1 MAEQE
6 LYRREGLGW
15 HGLDLPDSTP
25 APWCSGR
32 REGVL
37 KNERS
42 NGRMQD
48 LAISTSSGSSYHRV
62 F

>member
-6 LYRREGLGW
+6 LYRREGLAW
-15 HGLDLPDSTP
+15 HGLELPDSTP
-25 APWCSGR
+25 VPWCSGR

-42 NGRMQD
+42 DGRMQD
-48 LAISTSSGSSYHRV
+48 LAISISSFASS
-62 F
+62 